1 MVTKTLVTQ
10 SSRSHK
16 SPVTQTHSSPR
27 PSSQPVSHHSQASK
41 PPGIPFFL
49 VTQTHWASKSPGKPQ
64 IWVSTPAGTPKSW
77 SSSFFGF
84 PTSWLPTSLASHLSG
99 GLFFWWPTLSAPS
112 SSLLDCLSLPPPAFG
127 MSPSCFCGGHFSGHL
142 EGWETR
148 GGG

>member
-10 SSRSHK
+10 PPRSHK
-16 SPVTQTHSSPR
+16 SPVTKNPLITTPQLPTR
-27 PSSQPVSHHSQASK
+27 LPSF
-41 PPGIPFFL
+41 PGIQTPWYPIFL
-49 VTQTHWASKSPGKPQ
+49 VTQTNWASKSPGKPQ
-64 IWVSTPAGTPKSW
+64 IWVSTPAGTLNPGHLL
-77 SSSFFGF
+77 FFGF

-127 MSPSCFCGGHFSGHL
+127 MSPSCFCGDHFSGHL